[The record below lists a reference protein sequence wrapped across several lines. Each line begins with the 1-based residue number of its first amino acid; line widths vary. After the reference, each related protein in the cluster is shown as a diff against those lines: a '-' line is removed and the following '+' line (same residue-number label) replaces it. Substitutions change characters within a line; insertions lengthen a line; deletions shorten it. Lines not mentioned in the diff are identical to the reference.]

1 MKKWILILVGVA
13 LCSQIGAQ
21 EARKVLRSKI
31 VPVDSVAASG
41 NRFAGSNMQPAVQAD
56 LTGDDMLRGDSLY
69 LPEVN
74 SLGQVM
80 PLGRMPYYWGG
91 YSTWD
96 LHQGLNVS
104 LGASVFASFGKNSSR
119 GAGFSQNISLTYAM
133 PLSHRISLAIGG
145 YFNNVSWA
153 HRSYRDAGLTAVL
166 GYRFNE
172 HWEAYVYGQKSLST
186 SRRMPYPLYDLTAS
200 GDRLGAA
207 IRYNVNPNFSFQVSV
222 EGNWMPR
229 NRMEYFD
236 QYNYPVP
243 LP

>member
-1 MKKWILILVGVA
+1 MKKWILILMGVA
-13 LCSQIGAQ
+13 LCSPISAQ
-21 EARKVLRSKI
+21 ESHKVLRSKI
-31 VPVDSVAASG
+31 VPIDSVAA
-41 NRFAGSNMQPAVQAD
+41 NEPRFEAIGMQPAIQAD
-56 LTGDDMLRGDSLY
+56 IATDAMLRGDSLH
-69 LPEVN
+69 LPELN

-91 YSTWD
+91 HSTWD

-104 LGASVFASFGKNSSR
+104 LGASVFASFGKHSYR
-119 GAGFSQNISLTYAM
+119 GAGFSQNISLSYAM
-133 PLSHRISLAIGG
+133 PLSDRISLAIGG
-145 YFNNVSWA
+145 YFNHVSWA
-153 HRSYRDAGLTAVL
+153 HHSYRDAGLTAVL

-172 HWEAYVYGQKSLST
+172 HWEAYVYGQKSLSA
-186 SRRMPYPLYDLTAS
+186 SRRMPYPLYDMTAS

-207 IRYNVNPNFSFQVSV
+207 IRYNVNPNFSFQVLV

-229 NRMEYFD
+229 DRMGYFD